1 MTHLAGGGLS
11 NVGPGAMLA
20 AMSQDTAALAT
31 SFLELHR
38 VPTLLTLVNVW
49 DVASARVV
57 AETPGTAAL
66 ATASHSIAASL
77 GYPDG
82 EKIPLDEMLAAI
94 ARIVGATSLPVSA
107 DLEAGYGDPAVTVR
121 RAIDLGVV
129 GANIEDGMR
138 PLAEAVRAVEDVM
151 AAATDLGVPDFVLNA
166 RTDAFVRPEGRSPDE
181 CLDEAVVRCRAF
193 LDAGAPVVFVPRVV
207 ERGHIERLVGE
218 LGPQRLTVIGIP
230 GTLPLSELEAL
241 GVARVTYGPWSQRV
255 ALTALQ
261 QLTERA
267 LAGDGALPEDT
278 RPLN

>member
-1 MTHLAGGGLS
+1 
-11 NVGPGAMLA
+11 
-20 AMSQDTAALAT
+20 MSQDTAALAT